1 MDCLFCNIAQHKL
14 PTTFVVE
21 NEQLMAFHD
30 INPQAPLHVLI
41 VPKQHIATINDAK
54 SEHALLLGQM
64 MLTAQDLAMTHDVA
78 VSGYRLVV
86 NTNQHGGQTVQHVH
100 LHLLAGR
107 PMTWP
112 PG

>member
-14 PTTFVVE
+14 PTTALAE
-21 NEQLMAFHD
+21 NDQLIAFHD

-41 VPKQHIATINDAK
+41 VPKQHIASLNDAEP
-54 SEHALLLGQM
+54 EHALLLGQLI
-64 MLTAQDLAMTHDVA
+64 LTAQHLAKTHDMA
-78 VSGYRLVV
+78 LSGYRLVF